1 MDTKSPKTEGLK
13 IGLPPN
19 PPKNKIGLLLEV
31 ARFSNLVSL
40 VILYPSRD
48 LARFFSCFSN
58 LRTKAPKA
66 HRKSKMQ
73 IFMSSSHPL
82 NGAGHTGPGLR
93 PDFWQVEKHD
103 VKASAM
109 PSLKC
114 SLCAE
119 VLSAVRAMFV
129 DVQFE
134 QSPAV
139 APVHS
144 EPKIAKMGS
153 GPRARMAS
161 AV

>member
-1 MDTKSPKTEGLK
+1 MAVDFNDSLPSIALK
-13 IGLPPN
+13 
-19 PPKNKIGLLLEV
+19 
-31 ARFSNLVSL
+31 ARSTL
-40 VILYPSRD
+40 
-48 LARFFSCFSN
+48 
-58 LRTKAPKA
+58 
-66 HRKSKMQ
+66 RKSKMQ
-73 IFMSSSHPL
+73 IFVISSHPL

>member
-1 MDTKSPKTEGLK
+1 MPSSISTSFEHFCANLNESPAVAPVHSEPK
-13 IGLPPN
+13 IAKMGSGPR
-19 PPKNKIGLLLEV
+19 
-31 ARFSNLVSL
+31 AR
-40 VILYPSRD
+40 I
-48 LARFFSCFSN
+48 
-58 LRTKAPKA
+58 
-66 HRKSKMQ
+66 
-73 IFMSSSHPL
+73 
-82 NGAGHTGPGLR
+82 TGPGLR

-139 APVHS
+139 APLHS
-144 EPKIAKMGS
+144 EPKIAKIGS

>member
-1 MDTKSPKTEGLK
+1 
-13 IGLPPN
+13 
-19 PPKNKIGLLLEV
+19 
-31 ARFSNLVSL
+31 
-40 VILYPSRD
+40 
-48 LARFFSCFSN
+48 
-58 LRTKAPKA
+58 
-66 HRKSKMQ
+66 MQ
-73 IFMSSSHPL
+73 IFVISSHPL

-119 VLSAVRAMFV
+119 VLSAVQLCPGGMTRKKGINSIKEVLKGMEAPGAYTKVREERAPDTMYRTQRGTRAFLEWAAGGAEHV
-129 DVQFE
+129 DALHFCANLNE
-134 QSPAV
+134 SPAV